1 MGLFKHWR
9 KEKEYTLAEALEEL
23 KKKENFNRIPV
34 PTRPGSLNTTYWLR
48 EEKREEDH
56 RQLTG
61 VTNSILRT
69 EQESPSAFEQRRD
82 RFMSE
87 VKGNGQYRK
96 LSHDIHESSSSKRG
110 RVVPSPSYNDWKSTK
125 NYNPRNQWGQYR

>member
-96 LSHDIHESSSSKRG
+96 LSHDINESSSSKRG
-110 RVVPSPSYNDWKSTK
+110 RVVPSPSYND
-125 NYNPRNQWGQYR
+125 